1 MQIRTAIQAKI
12 QAGSESQPHPLLRVS
27 YYVSASRSSI
37 ACVCSPHVNTF
48 DRHLLREWLQILG
61 MVLAATCG
69 LLVVS
74 VLYDD
79 FQHLRD
85 LGARGSMFWRYLVV
99 RMPSFLAI
107 VLPLALLVS
116 LLYTLGKLHRANE
129 LTAMRAA
136 GVGFM
141 RLTAPIWLVGLMC
154 CALSAWLNTTIVPW
168 SVEESRAMRDALQFR
183 QESSKALSADR
194 VGAVNSVGF
203 DNPLGRRMWFFNRYS
218 KSTKHGYGVS
228 VSQLDVARR
237 ELTRITAHEAWFD
250 PARNGWM
257 FKNGRDLIFSPET
270 GENIA
275 SKPFENDEKFV
286 PTYHEQPDL
295 MLLIDRKPSS
305 LSLWEL
311 RRLVDYLE
319 IERSPKLAGYA
330 VRYYGLIA
338 DVVGPL
344 LVIAMAIPFAVSGVR
359 VNPAVGVSKS
369 IGLFFLYYI
378 FTNFATTLA
387 MRDYIDP
394 LVAAWIPNGAMAAL
408 SVWLF
413 VRLR

>member
-1 MQIRTAIQAKI
+1 M
-12 QAGSESQPHPLLRVS
+12 
-27 YYVSASRSSI
+27 
-37 ACVCSPHVNTF
+37 NTF

-61 MVLAATCG
+61 FVLAATCG

-85 LGARGSMFWRYLVV
+85 LGARGATFWRYLLI
-99 RMPSFLAI
+99 RMPSFLTI

-116 LLYTLGKLHRANE
+116 LLYALGKLHRANE

-136 GVGFM
+136 GVGFL
-141 RLTAPIWLVGLMC
+141 RLTAPIWIVGLLC
-154 CALSAWLNTTIVPW
+154 CALAWWLNTTVVPW
-168 SVEESRAMRDALQFR
+168 SVEESRTMKESLQFR
-183 QESSKALSADR
+183 QESAKAVPPDR
-194 VGAVNSVGF
+194 IGAVNSVAF
-203 DNPLGRRMWFFNRYS
+203 DNPLARRMWFFNRYS
-218 KSTKHGYGVS
+218 KATQRGYGVS
-228 VSQLDVARR
+228 VSQLDAARR
-237 ELTRITAHEAWFD
+237 EVSRIVAAEAWFD
-250 PARNGWM
+250 RARHGWS
-257 FKNGRDLIFSPET
+257 FVAGRVLTFAPES
-270 GENIA
+270 GENTG
-275 SKPFENDEKFV
+275 SKPFAELFMANYRE
-286 PTYHEQPDL
+286 EPDL

-319 IERSPKLAGYA
+319 LERSPKLPAYA
-330 VRYYGLIA
+330 VHYYGLIA

-378 FTNFATTLA
+378 FVSFGTTLA
-387 MRDYIDP
+387 TRGIVEPMI
-394 LVAAWIPNGAMAAL
+394 AAGIPHLAMAAL
-408 SVWLF
+408 ALWLF
-413 VRLR
+413 ARLR

>member
-1 MQIRTAIQAKI
+1 
-12 QAGSESQPHPLLRVS
+12 LL
-27 YYVSASRSSI
+27 A
-37 ACVCSPHVNTF
+37 AVNTF

-74 VLYDD
+74 VLYED

-85 LGARGSMFWRYLVV
+85 LDARGSMFWRYLVV

-141 RLTAPIWLVGLMC
+141 RLTAPIWLVGVLC
-154 CALSAWLNTTIVPW
+154 CSLSWWLNTTVVPW
-168 SVEESRAMRDALQFR
+168 SVEESRAMRDMLQFR
-183 QESSKALSADR
+183 QESSKALTPGR
-194 VGAVNSVGF
+194 VGVVNSVAF
-203 DNPLGRRMWFFNRYS
+203 DNPLGRRMWFFNSYS
-218 KSTKHGYGVS
+218 RGMKRGYGVS

-237 ELTRITAHEAWFD
+237 ELTRITAAEAWFD
-250 PARNGWM
+250 PLRNGWV
-257 FKNGRDLIFSPET
+257 FKNGRVLTFAPET
-270 GENIA
+270 GENIG
-275 SKPFENDEKFV
+275 SKPFPEPEIFF
-286 PTYHEQPDL
+286 PTYREQPDL

-319 IERSPKLAGYA
+319 IEKSPKLAGYA

-338 DVVGPL
+338 DIVGPL

-369 IGLFFLYYI
+369 IGLFFLYYV
-378 FTNFATTLA
+378 FSNLATTLA
-387 MRDYIDP
+387 MRGFIDP

-408 SVWLF
+408 AAWLF